1 MFISSTVQYR
11 SEVHTHVSFL
21 NTKNAR
27 ERGSLVC
34 MKQSFVSPF
43 VTLNVCQIYDISQCR
58 QAISKMNYCQTL
70 WFKPCKVCYSIT

>member
-1 MFISSTVQYR
+1 MGIFLRRSLLIMFISSTVQYR

-27 ERGSLVC
+27 KRGSLVC

-43 VTLNVCQIYDISQCR
+43 VTLNVC
-58 QAISKMNYCQTL
+58 
-70 WFKPCKVCYSIT
+70 

>member
-1 MFISSTVQYR
+1 MFISSTVKYR

-43 VTLNVCQIYDISQCR
+43 VTLNVC
-58 QAISKMNYCQTL
+58 
-70 WFKPCKVCYSIT
+70 

>member
-1 MFISSTVQYR
+1 MGIFLRRSLLIMFISSTVQYR

-43 VTLNVCQIYDISQCR
+43 VTLNVC
-58 QAISKMNYCQTL
+58 
-70 WFKPCKVCYSIT
+70 